1 VTIDPEPGQQGHG
14 EIDHLC
20 GFGDDDG
27 LACESAK
34 PVSLA
39 AMISFNVMGRRL
51 ALHQCVLGY
60 D

>member
-1 VTIDPEPGQQGHG
+1 MTIDPEPGKQGPG

-27 LACESAK
+27 LAFESAK
-34 PVSLA
+34 PMSLA
-39 AMISFNVMGRRL
+39 AMIAFNIMGRRF
-51 ALHQCVLGY
+51 ALHQFGLGY